1 MPTLQTLLAP
11 LSLSHTIWVE
21 HSPKDPCFLDWM
33 LGHLGHHVATC
44 LATALVDRTARYPMG
59 THVPS
64 QVDARN
70 FLVFQTFA
78 VVTEAKVP
86 VSSAK

>member
-11 LSLSHTIWVE
+11 LSLSHTIRVE

-33 LGHLGHHVATC
+33 LGYLGHHVEPAPNSFGGQDSQVPHG
-44 LATALVDRTARYPMG
+44 A
-59 THVPS
+59 HVPS

-70 FLVFQTFA
+70 FLIF
-78 VVTEAKVP
+78 
-86 VSSAK
+86 